1 LREKPIMANQSDEEF
16 YNYQDQKLKKQN
28 RSWKNKLSS
37 SFPALQSRNYK
48 LYFSGQLISLVGT
61 WLQIV
66 AQGWLV
72 LKLTNSAFLI
82 GLIAALAT
90 LPSLVFTLF
99 GGVIAD
105 RFPKRKILLITQSC
119 AMVLALILG
128 VLTILK
134 VITFWQIGLLAFL
147 LGLVSA
153 VDAPARQA
161 FVPEVVTK
169 DQLPSAIALNS
180 GAFNSA
186 RVIGPGIAGILIAI
200 TGTGGA
206 FIINGISYI
215 AVIIALLNMRLKNI
229 PKYKKQNAL
238 TAIKEGLSYSFSH
251 PVIRTLIILTGI
263 SSIFGWSYTTLM
275 PLIAQNKFHVGAAG
289 LGYLYVATGL
299 GALLATIFISVLSKK
314 ISPFAFIIGGN
325 MLFAA
330 SLILFS
336 NITGLHIALALLF
349 SAGFGLI
356 CQFSTINTIIQSLVR
371 DEFRGRVMSI
381 YVLMFLGLAPIGNFE
396 VGWLSE
402 KWGTDF
408 AISFGAVIVFI
419 SGLTIYLARNK
430 IREAHLKYKKNQL
443 NSFT

>member
-1 LREKPIMANQSDEEF
+1 MANQADEEF
-16 YNYQDQKLKKQN
+16 YVYQDLKRQKS
-28 RSWKNKLSS
+28 SWRKKLSAT
-37 SFPALQSRNYK
+37 FPALQSRNYK
-48 LYFSGQLISLVGT
+48 LYFSGQLISLIGT

-82 GLIAALAT
+82 GLIAALST

-99 GGVIAD
+99 GGVIVD

-128 VLTILK
+128 VLTLLK
-134 VITFWQIGLLAFL
+134 IITVWQIGLLAFL

-161 FVPEVVTK
+161 FVPEIVTK

-200 TGTGGA
+200 TGSGGA

-215 AVIIALLNMRLKNI
+215 AVIIALLNMRLKTSI
-229 PKYKKQNAL
+229 KYKRQHAV
-238 TAIKEGLSYSFSH
+238 TAIREGLHYSFTH

-275 PLIAQNKFHVGAAG
+275 PLIAQNKFHLGAAG

-299 GALLATIFISVLSKK
+299 GALLATVFISVYAKR
-314 ISPFAFIIGGN
+314 ISPVIFIIGGN
-325 MLFAA
+325 MLFAI
-330 SLILFS
+330 SLLLFS
-336 NITGLHIALALLF
+336 NITGFHFALVLLF
-349 SAGFGLI
+349 IAGFGLI
-356 CQFSTINTIIQSLVR
+356 CQFSTINTTIQSLVK

-381 YVLMFLGLAPIGNFE
+381 YVLMFLGLSPFGNFE

-408 AISFGAVIVFI
+408 AISLGAVIVFT
-419 SGLTIYLARNK
+419 SGLTVYLARNK
-430 IREAHLKYKKNQL
+430 IREAYSKYKTRSTQFNLQA
-443 NSFT
+443 